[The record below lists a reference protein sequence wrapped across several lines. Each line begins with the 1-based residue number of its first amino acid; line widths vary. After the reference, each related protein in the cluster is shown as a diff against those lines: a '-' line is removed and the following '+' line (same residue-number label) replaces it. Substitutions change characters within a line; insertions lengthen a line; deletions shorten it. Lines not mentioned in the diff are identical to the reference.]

1 VFDKHAFCLKHIQIK
16 CLTKVAIS
24 QEKAKKNTICKE
36 FSMPITKLEQI
47 LDILKQRPKKRM
59 AAAWAN
65 DSHTIG
71 AAYEATKIGII
82 DAILVGDQDTILKT
96 CKDLNIDSS
105 VFSIVHADTDTKA
118 AAKAVELINK
128 GEADFLMKGL
138 VSSDKYMKA
147 ILNKETGLMNPGAIL
162 SHVTVIEALNYHKL
176 LIIGDVA
183 IIPLPDLSQKVAI
196 TNYVIKTA
204 QLLGIE
210 TPKVGILAISEQV
223 LPKIPSCVDAAIIVK
238 MAQRGQIKGGMVEG
252 PLAMDLIVDQ
262 ESAMIKGV
270 KSEVCGDADC
280 IVFPNIE
287 SGNVFYKTQTKMC
300 GAELGAVVMGA
311 RVPCVLSSRGDSE
324 KTKLYS
330 LALAALQA

>member
-1 VFDKHAFCLKHIQIK
+1 M
-16 CLTKVAIS
+16 S
-24 QEKAKKNTICKE
+24 
-36 FSMPITKLEQI
+36 ITKLEQMI
-47 LDILKQRPKKRM
+47 DVLKERPKKRM
-59 AAAWAN
+59 VAAWAN
-65 DSHTIG
+65 DSHTI
-71 AAYEATKIGII
+71 AAAHEAIKIGII
-82 DAILVGDQDTILKT
+82 DAILVGDKAIIEKT
-96 CKDLNIDSS
+96 CQERNINSS
-105 VFSIVHADTDTKA
+105 DFTIVHADTDMKA
-118 AAKAVELINK
+118 ATKAVEIINK

-162 SHVTVIEALNYHKL
+162 SHVTVIEPPNYHKL
-176 LIIGDVA
+176 ITVGDVA
-183 IIPLPDLSQKVAI
+183 IIPLPDLTQKIAI

-210 TPKVGILAISEQV
+210 TPKVAILAISEQV
-223 LPKIPSCVDAAIIVK
+223 LPKIPSCVDAAILVK
-238 MAQRGQIKGGMVEG
+238 MSQRGQIKGALVEG
-252 PLAMDLIVDQ
+252 PLAMDLVVDK
-262 ESAMIKGV
+262 ESAEIKGV

-300 GAELGAVVMGA
+300 GAELGAIVMGA

-330 LALAALQA
+330 IALAAMLA